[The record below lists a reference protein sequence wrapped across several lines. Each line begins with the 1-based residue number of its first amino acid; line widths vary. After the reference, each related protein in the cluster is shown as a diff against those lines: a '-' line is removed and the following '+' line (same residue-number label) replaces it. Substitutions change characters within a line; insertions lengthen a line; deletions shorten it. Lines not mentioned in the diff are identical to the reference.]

1 MLYTAIIMFC
11 YVKMDP
17 VCMYPL
23 VTANPI
29 PHRTIEQCEQ
39 DLENA
44 ILKEGSI
51 VLKKQCISWNLDI

>member
-1 MLYTAIIMFC
+1 
-11 YVKMDP
+11 MDP

-44 ILKEGSI
+44 ILKEGSV